1 MLFRSVLDR
10 TISKVLEWGFIL
22 YKVRDMI
29 ISNIKEILRKRS
41 DVEMVTRKS
50 DFRSGRKMRR
60 SLNGRIL
67 RKTTLNILMVV
78 AVCCAIMALS
88 MQFLANSILL
98 DSLQPMVRQSAKT
111 VEANIHMMA
120 DRMMMIAGDSRMSI
134 AGMGGDAAASGT
146 AGEEAVENWSA
157 VLTEAAEIYEFYTI
171 ALYDLNGGLVQG
183 IDGAPESLDDDFL
196 ALLKET
202 DNLTTSK
209 STLFQDKLGI
219 TMGMPVKENGE
230 TAFYVVGVYKYD
242 ALNDVLSSINIGKNG
257 MAYMVNRDGVVMG
270 HPDQAIVKSQA
281 TLLELSGGNEEA
293 IRSVTTGETGATEFI
308 IDGQRTLAA
317 FSPIRGTQWA
327 LVLQVPKSDYNN
339 LINEAMVV
347 SGMCTLAVLLISIIG
362 ILRMASSISKPVK
375 NVTSRMIS
383 LSDGDLHTQVLNVK
397 SGDELEIMTRTL
409 ADMVESINRYISDIR
424 QVLSGVA
431 DGNLQIEPQVEYRG
445 DFTLIRNSLVTILQS
460 MNETITGF
468 QAAATRL
475 AGMAEELNGQS
486 GQLHEASLEQNQAT
500 EALVGEVTNVKEQ
513 LVNVTRSSNQTR
525 AMTLE
530 ITRKVQEA
538 NAQMEVLSKAMD
550 DISSHAQEITTIAKA
565 IDDIAFQTS
574 ILALNASVEAAHAG
588 SAGKGFAVV
597 AEEVKDLAGKSAKA
611 AQSAV
616 EIVENTKAVIRNG
629 VELNIST
636 AESLRSIY
644 GVSGEISEMSDQLVA
659 AVQGQEEALISMEG
673 RIATISAIADRNL
686 QNAGGTSQSSGLLA
700 KEAEELQA
708 QVRKFALKE
717 AYDR

>member
-1 MLFRSVLDR
+1 MAWKHSDSR
-10 TISKVLEWGFIL
+10 
-22 YKVRDMI
+22 VRE
-29 ISNIKEILRKRS
+29 KK
-41 DVEMVTRKS
+41 
-50 DFRSGRKMRR
+50 R

-67 RKTTLNILMVV
+67 KNTILNILVLVV
-78 AVCCAIMALS
+78 VCCGIMAVA
-88 MQFLANSILL
+88 MQSLANSILL

-134 AGMGGDAAASGT
+134 VGMGGDAAASGT
-146 AGEEAVENWSA
+146 AGEEAVKNWSA

>member
-1 MLFRSVLDR
+1 
-10 TISKVLEWGFIL
+10 
-22 YKVRDMI
+22 
-29 ISNIKEILRKRS
+29 
-41 DVEMVTRKS
+41 
-50 DFRSGRKMRR
+50 
-60 SLNGRIL
+60 
-67 RKTTLNILMVV
+67 
-78 AVCCAIMALS
+78 

>member
-1 MLFRSVLDR
+1 MDR

-134 AGMGGDAAASGT
+134 VGMGGDAAASGT
-146 AGEEAVENWSA
+146 AGEEAVKNWSA

-445 DFTLIRNSLVTILQS
+445 DFTQIRNSLVTILQS

>member
-1 MLFRSVLDR
+1 
-10 TISKVLEWGFIL
+10 
-22 YKVRDMI
+22 
-29 ISNIKEILRKRS
+29 
-41 DVEMVTRKS
+41 MVTRKS

-88 MQFLANSILL
+88 TQFLANSTLL

-134 AGMGGDAAASGT
+134 VGMGGDAAASGT
-146 AGEEAVENWSA
+146 AGEEAVKNWSA

>member
-1 MLFRSVLDR
+1 MDR

-134 AGMGGDAAASGT
+134 VGMGGDAAASGT
-146 AGEEAVENWSA
+146 AGEEAVKNWSA

-257 MAYMVNRDGVVMG
+257 MAYRVNRDGVVMG

>member
-1 MLFRSVLDR
+1 M
-10 TISKVLEWGFIL
+10 
-22 YKVRDMI
+22 
-29 ISNIKEILRKRS
+29 
-41 DVEMVTRKS
+41 
-50 DFRSGRKMRR
+50 
-60 SLNGRIL
+60 
-67 RKTTLNILMVV
+67 
-78 AVCCAIMALS
+78 CCAIMALS

>member
-1 MLFRSVLDR
+1 MDR

-134 AGMGGDAAASGT
+134 VGMGGDAAASGT
-146 AGEEAVENWSA
+146 AGEEAVKNWSA

-281 TLLELSGGNEEA
+281 ILLELSGGNEEA